1 MNSKFSTSNI
11 SRRSRVTI
19 LEIDFS
25 PSDHVL
31 PGVGEEFSALIK
43 LEIRGATIKF
53 VERRDFVNMDQLTLL
68 TMEGM
73 SLKFLPGDLLADL
86 PNIERVYF
94 VNCKIRNIPEKFFSK
109 QKNMNKLILSGNS
122 LEVLHKDLFKSSPKL
137 QEIDLTDN
145 NLKSI
150 LVDFRRLRAIER
162 IFLPGNS
169 CLDNFWNRDEK
180 QPIIDFQREVRS
192 RCRPS
197 SA

>member
-1 MNSKFSTSNI
+1 M
-11 SRRSRVTI
+11 
-19 LEIDFS
+19 EIDFS

-31 PGVGEEFSALIK
+31 PGVGQKFSALK
-43 LEIRGATIKF
+43 NFEIRGATIKF

-73 SLKFLPGDLLADL
+73 SLKFLPEDLLADL

-94 VNCKIRNIPEKFFSK
+94 VNCKIRNIPENFFSE
-109 QKNMNKLILSGNS
+109 QKNMNKLILSGNI

-137 QEIDLTDN
+137 REIDLTNN

-150 LVDFRRLRAIER
+150 LVDFTKLHAIER
-162 IFLPGNS
+162 IFLLDNS
-169 CLDNFWNRDEK
+169 CMNVSWDRDKE
-180 QPIIDFQREVRS
+180 PIVDFQKEVRS
-192 RCRPS
+192 RCILS